1 MDTTDLLFTITSIA
15 FILISAYGAFNQ
27 NRKSFLI
34 GMCLWSIIP
43 VVGEGMAYAND
54 SDLAHLGLMA
64 LFFCLVIL
72 TFPTNNAYNSQNIAA
87 TALAKKIGLALLV
100 ANIFQGFN
108 IICNDIG
115 VDPKF
120 GYFHLV
126 AALIILY
133 PIIRTNMDKNFSWK

>member
-1 MDTTDLLFTITSIA
+1 MDTTDLIFTITSVA

-34 GMCLWSIIP
+34 GMCLWSVIP

-54 SDLAHLGLMA
+54 SDPAHLGLMT

-87 TALAKKIGLALLV
+87 TALGKKIGLALLF
-100 ANIFQGFN
+100 ANVFQGFN

-115 VDPKF
+115 VASKF
-120 GYFHLV
+120 GYFHLA

-133 PIIRTNMDKNFSWK
+133 PIIRNTMDKNFNWK